1 MTLDYSTKRL
11 KRESTAPL
19 GIKGDICVVGAGI
32 AGVSAALETAQL
44 GRRVILIDSGQT
56 LGGQSVWSM
65 ICTFCGLFSNGP
77 KPYHVTHGIADNIL
91 HGLLQKGPV

>member
-19 GIKGDICVVGAGI
+19 EIKGDICVVGAGI
-32 AGVSAALETAQL
+32 AGVSAALEAAQL

-56 LGGQSVWSM
+56 LGGQSVGSM
-65 ICTFCGLFSNGP
+65 IGTS
-77 KPYHVTHGIADNIL
+77 ADYFPMAQNHI
-91 HGLLQKGPV
+91 K